1 MYQNAN
7 VLFKVQ
13 FLDGVSKI
21 DRFALKDK
29 KNPQKLTQQQRKK
42 M

>member
-21 DRFALKDK
+21 DRFTLKDK
-29 KNPQKLTQQQRKK
+29 KNKDTKK
-42 M
+42 KKIIQE